1 MGCRSWWSWAW
12 RSTCWSA
19 PSSSASSS
27 SISASASTAS
37 ISGTWKSSRRTSV
50 EIAIVLG
57 LPLLG
62 ALLLALTGHRG
73 WAPELNATMS
83 FATFFAAILL
93 TARVISG
100 GPIIWL
106 GQQFVADP
114 SNVLVVVLADLL
126 AHQFFVDPFN
136 VFLVALTAFVG
147 FTTAVFSRPYMRIE
161 QERGKLTA
169 GRLRLYHSMY
179 QLFNFTML
187 VALLTNNMGILWVA
201 MEAATL
207 ATVLLVSLY
216 RTPASLEAAWKY
228 FILCGVGIAQALF
241 GTILLYFAAE
251 RLLGAE
257 GGALLWTELNAVKG
271 QLEPTVLSLAF
282 VFLLVGYGTKVGLVP
297 LHNWL
302 PDAHAEGPTPISA
315 VLSGLLLN
323 VALYAVVRSKVLVDG
338 ALERN
343 FSGGLMMGFGLLSVV
358 VAAFFM
364 SRQKDIKRM
373 FAYSSVEHMG
383 IMTFAFGMGGP
394 VAAFAG
400 LLHMTVHS
408 LTKSAIFFTVGHAS
422 QTTGT
427 QNMDSIRGLIQQSP
441 AIGWGLALGTLAILG
456 MPPFGVF
463 TSEFM
468 VLTTA
473 MREHPWA
480 TPLLLLSLGVAFAAI
495 FGKVQP
501 MIFGETT
508 AQRVAHPPAL
518 IPVFVH
524 LAIVLMLGLYI
535 PPYLVDWYRQAAAFI
550 G

>member
-1 MGCRSWWSWAW
+1 L
-12 RSTCWSA
+12 
-19 PSSSASSS
+19 
-27 SISASASTAS
+27 
-37 ISGTWKSSRRTSV
+37 
-50 EIAIVLG
+50 EITLVLG
-57 LPLLG
+57 VPLFGG
-62 ALLLALTGHRG
+62 ALLALVGHKR
-73 WAPELNATMS
+73 WAPELNALMS
-83 FATFFAAILL
+83 LVTVGAAALL
-93 TARVISG
+93 TVRVIAD
-100 GPIIWL
+100 GPMT
-106 GQQFVADP
+106 VMDE
-114 SNVLVVVLADLL
+114 
-126 AHQFFVDPFN
+126 QFFVDPFN

-147 FTTAVFSRPYMRIE
+147 FTTALFSRPYMRIE
-161 QERGKLTA
+161 EQDGRVNSA
-169 GRLRLYHSMY
+169 RLRLYHSMY
-179 QLFNFTML
+179 QLFSFTMVL
-187 VALLTNNMGILWVA
+187 CLLSNNVGILWVA
-201 MEAATL
+201 LEGATL
-207 ATVLLVSLY
+207 STVLLVSLY

-228 FILCGVGIAQALF
+228 FILCSVGIAQALF
-241 GTILLYFAAE
+241 GVILLYFAAE
-251 RLLGAE
+251 KVLGP
-257 GGALLWTELNAVKG
+257 GGTSLLWTHLYEVRH

-282 VFLLVGYGTKVGLVP
+282 VFLLVGFGTKVGLVP

-302 PDAHAEGPTPISA
+302 PDAHAEGPTPVSA

-358 VAAFFM
+358 VAAFFL
-364 SRQKDIKRM
+364 SRQRDIKRM

-422 QTTGT
+422 QKTGT
-427 QNMDSIRGLIQQSP
+427 QNMDDIRGLTQSNP
-441 AIGWGLALGTLAILG
+441 TIGWGLALGSLAILG

-468 VLTTA
+468 ILTTA
-473 MREHPWA
+473 MHEHSWA
-480 TPLLLLSLGVAFAAI
+480 TPFLLVALGVAFAAI

-501 MIFGETT
+501 MVFGETT
-508 AQRVAHPPAL
+508 ARRLPHPPAL

-524 LAIVLMLGLYI
+524 LGIVLMLGLYI
-535 PPYLVDWYRQAAAFI
+535 PPYLVDWYRQAAKLI